1 MLTFMSFYH
10 CEHFSLLLLYYY
22 YYEDYIKVHCTVKM
36 TVAQDERKL
45 NYEGPILSIE
55 DVPGVDS
62 KEARVK
68 F

>member
-1 MLTFMSFYH
+1 MSSKHSFFLY
-10 CEHFSLLLLYYY
+10 LLHP
-22 YYEDYIKVHCTVKM
+22 EIMKTISKFTVKM

-68 F
+68 FWMITTKL